1 MLSFLKP
8 KKKFIL
14 TENNKKRIEKGKTQ
28 YHINL
33 FRNYQKLRH

>member
-14 TENNKKRIEKGKTQ
+14 TENNKKRIEKGKIQ
-28 YHINL
+28 IYLLNKIV
-33 FRNYQKLRH
+33 FIRN

>member
-14 TENNKKRIEKGKTQ
+14 TEVNRKRIEKGKKSFLYKT
-28 YHINL
+28 I
-33 FRNYQKLRH
+33 FT

>member
-14 TENNKKRIEKGKTQ
+14 TEINRKRIEKGKRS
-28 YHINL
+28 
-33 FRNYQKLRH
+33 FRYKTIFT